1 MKQERKI
8 LISSV
13 LNLLAARDP
22 AWADVRMKKAF
33 KTLYDGWRQAELRH
47 KHRSNQFYTV
57 AWRRGWLDKADFGRF
72 KKYALQ

>member
-22 AWADVRMKKAF
+22 EWAHARMTKAF
-33 KTLYDGWRQAELRH
+33 RTLYDGWRQTELRH
-47 KHRSNQFYTV
+47 KHHNPQFYTN
-57 AWRRGWLDKADFGRF
+57 AWKRGWLDKADFVRF